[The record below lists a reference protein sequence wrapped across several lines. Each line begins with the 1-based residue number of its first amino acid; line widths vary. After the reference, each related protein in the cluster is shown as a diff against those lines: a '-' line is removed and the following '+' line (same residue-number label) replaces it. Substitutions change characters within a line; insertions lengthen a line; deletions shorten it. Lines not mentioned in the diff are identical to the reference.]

1 MKAKYN
7 IATATS
13 RFQAIWQNVSL
24 TWEQLVDKLGKTVRT
39 NETVGQFRN
48 MPKSEQDTI
57 KDVGGF
63 VGGYLN
69 EG

>member
-24 TWEQLVDKLGKTVRT
+24 TWEQLVDKTLSDSGKKWKKVSKKRAPPF
-39 NETVGQFRN
+39 E
-48 MPKSEQDTI
+48 MPCK
-57 KDVGGF
+57 
-63 VGGYLN
+63 
-69 EG
+69 